1 MWLIRQF
8 WLFYNIDPSLLEGCS
23 TGEKVRFAI
32 YGLLSL
38 LVVIFAFF
46 SVGYLGFLVTQS
58 WIGAVAIGG
67 VLGWNFSNLYRLVL
81 TTISAKSSGPSLTST
96 GSSISIFLRGLFLVL
111 LVIIIIKP
119 FEILIYESQIAEI
132 LDQNTEQQKRE
143 LNEEWLGFIDDK
155 IVYYEGRIRTLQQAK
170 RQEQQLLRNS
180 SSLSTELKETT
191 QKSIDRIDSQLSTL
205 RELQSWFQQT
215 RSEYTKDFQETSS
228 HSNNLIERFR
238 VLNQYYPESWLMT
251 FILGIVFLFPIL
263 VKAVTKNRSQYY
275 NLEAESAERLIV
287 QEYASFKEAYQRLM
301 AESTGKPIAYY
312 EPYEDPPFNSKPT
325 IVEDSSK
332 GEEAFKD
339 WISNFS

>member
-81 TTISAKSSGPSLTST
+81 TTISTKSSGPSLTST

-143 LNEEWLGFIDDK
+143 TKRRVARLHRRLRSFTTKVVFVHYNKRNDK
-155 IVYYEGRIRTLQQAK
+155 SNSCSA
-170 RQEQQLLRNS
+170 NS

-215 RSEYTKDFQETSS
+215 RGEYTKDFQETSS
-228 HSNNLIERFR
+228 HSNNLIGTI
-238 VLNQYYPESWLMT
+238 QGAKS
-251 FILGIVFLFPIL
+251 ILP
-263 VKAVTKNRSQYY
+263 
-275 NLEAESAERLIV
+275 
-287 QEYASFKEAYQRLM
+287 
-301 AESTGKPIAYY
+301 
-312 EPYEDPPFNSKPT
+312 
-325 IVEDSSK
+325 
-332 GEEAFKD
+332 
-339 WISNFS
+339 